1 LKKVLKNF
9 LVSIFIVI
17 FTYQLINMART
28 SNPRPNVNPLA
39 LPKLALAGRA
49 VLTFRNLETGSHM
62 TVKIKQ
68 LRDREDRKKKL
79 PIFYVTISLLNDG
92 VQSTR
97 FAGTLFEQDLRIKL
111 GRDVT
116 ADSRLGRAF
125 NWVVNA
131 IRNPQSLVGRVGLF
145 HEGKCC
151 ACGLPLTHPESIHT
165 ALGPVCFERML
176 SSMQGGEDISAL
188 FTPVS

>member
-1 LKKVLKNF
+1 MN
-9 LVSIFIVI
+9 
-17 FTYQLINMART
+17 RT
-28 SNPRPNVNPLA
+28 AHPRPNVNPLA

-68 LRDREDRKKKL
+68 LKDREDRKKKL

-125 NWVVNA
+125 SWLVGA

-176 SSMQGGEDISAL
+176 ASMENSEQDLSAL
-188 FTPVS
+188 FAPIS

>member
-1 LKKVLKNF
+1 M
-9 LVSIFIVI
+9 
-17 FTYQLINMART
+17 TRT
-28 SNPRPNVNPLA
+28 SQPRPNVNPLA

-49 VLTFRNLETGSHM
+49 VLTFRNLESGSHM

-68 LRDREDRKKKL
+68 LKDREDCKKKL

-97 FAGTLFEQDLRIKL
+97 FAGTLFADGLRIKL

-116 ADSRLGRAF
+116 AESRLGRAF
-125 NWVVNA
+125 NWLVEA

-165 ALGPVCFERML
+165 ALGPVCFERIL
-176 SSMQGGEDISAL
+176 TSMENSEQDMSAL
-188 FTPVS
+188 FAPVS

>member
-1 LKKVLKNF
+1 M
-9 LVSIFIVI
+9 
-17 FTYQLINMART
+17 TRT

-165 ALGPVCFERML
+165 ALGPVCLQRMVDAAKHTN
-176 SSMQGGEDISAL
+176 EDVASL
-188 FTPVS
+188 FVPVS